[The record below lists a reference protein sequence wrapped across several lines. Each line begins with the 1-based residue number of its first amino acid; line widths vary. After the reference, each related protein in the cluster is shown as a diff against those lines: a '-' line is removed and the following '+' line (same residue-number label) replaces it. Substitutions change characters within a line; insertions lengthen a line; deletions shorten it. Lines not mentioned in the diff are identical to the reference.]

1 MTFKQFRQNKI
12 VKFISNKYFIILF
25 LFLIW
30 MLFFDENS
38 YLNHRELN
46 QEIDELEDAK
56 TYYEGEIERDSNII
70 SNLNNRDSLEKYA
83 REKYRMKRENE
94 DIYIIEYDSV
104 DKLENN

>member
-1 MTFKQFRQNKI
+1 MTFKQFRQNKV

>member
-38 YLNHRELN
+38 YLNHQELN

-56 TYYEGEIERDSNII
+56 TYYEGEIKRDSNII

>member
-46 QEIDELEDAK
+46 QEIEKLEDAN
-56 TYYEGEIERDSNII
+56 TYYEG
-70 SNLNNRDSLEKYA
+70 
-83 REKYRMKRENE
+83 
-94 DIYIIEYDSV
+94 
-104 DKLENN
+104 